1 MEEMIRF
8 IVLKNL
14 DEVKDKDISLEG
26 LCYYFAN
33 NIKADLEMMEIPV
46 SIYSIGNGYRYYLLA
61 GKDCEYLIDPSYS
74 QFLPK
79 EGEETILFEDFPA
92 SVLEKSERG
101 KEILG
106 NLLHDGYHKLNCN
119 DMDIYLDSFR
129 LKERKKHR

>member
-46 SIYSIGNGYRYYLLA
+46 SIYSIGNGY
-61 GKDCEYLIDPSYS
+61 
-74 QFLPK
+74 
-79 EGEETILFEDFPA
+79 LFI
-92 SVLEKSERG
+92 SW
-101 KEILG
+101 
-106 NLLHDGYHKLNCN
+106 
-119 DMDIYLDSFR
+119 
-129 LKERKKHR
+129 

>member
-1 MEEMIRF
+1 MVI
-8 IVLKNL
+8 
-14 DEVKDKDISLEG
+14 
-26 LCYYFAN
+26 
-33 NIKADLEMMEIPV
+33 
-46 SIYSIGNGYRYYLLA
+46 YLLA

-79 EGEETILFEDFPA
+79 EGEETILFENFPA